1 MTRSP
6 GTMPFTSLPTASTSP
21 EHSRPSRA
29 PVPPTAPCWWPRLT
43 RRSARLR
50 LDARTR
56 ISTSFGLG
64 AGFSTSRIST
74 PCSPTTAAF
83 MSGLRWGGGG
93 MRGSRWSLHDL
104 ALCGRCF
111 GMRAARSM
119 VRPCHEHRRSATRC
133 PRIGSLTS
141 YKSRRANMG
150 AIPESDTA
158 SGPESNRCRQRR
170 DRCRG
175 EPRITNMRMIPLQAL
190 AVACAALMVA
200 ATPASAED
208 GVSADKII
216 FGQAAALYGPAS
228 ALGQGM
234 KLGLDA
240 AFAEANKAG
249 GVKGR
254 KLELKS
260 VDDGYEPTKS
270 IEAVKKLLGDDKVFA
285 LAGSVGTPT
294 AAATLPIATAA
305 GAPFIGAFTGVES
318 LREPYKPL
326 VVNVRASYYE
336 ETEAMVEHLTKDLD
350 ATKIAI
356 MYQDDAFGQAGLAGV
371 KKALEKRKMEL
382 AAEGTFERNTTAVK
396 SGLLA
401 IKKAD
406 PHAIIMISPYKPAAE
421 FFKLARQIKLDAT
434 IVNISFVGS
443 DALAKELGNAGAGA
457 VVTQV
462 VPFPKDAAIPVVARY
477 HAALKASVPD

>member
-1 MTRSP
+1 
-6 GTMPFTSLPTASTSP
+6 
-21 EHSRPSRA
+21 
-29 PVPPTAPCWWPRLT
+29 
-43 RRSARLR
+43 
-50 LDARTR
+50 
-56 ISTSFGLG
+56 
-64 AGFSTSRIST
+64 
-74 PCSPTTAAF
+74 
-83 MSGLRWGGGG
+83 
-93 MRGSRWSLHDL
+93 
-104 ALCGRCF
+104 
-111 GMRAARSM
+111 
-119 VRPCHEHRRSATRC
+119 
-133 PRIGSLTS
+133 
-141 YKSRRANMG
+141 
-150 AIPESDTA
+150 
-158 SGPESNRCRQRR
+158 
-170 DRCRG
+170 
-175 EPRITNMRMIPLQAL
+175 MRMIPLKAL
-190 AVACAALMVA
+190 SVAFAALMAA
-200 ATPASAED
+200 ATPALAED

-216 FGQAAALYGPAS
+216 FGQAAALDGPAS

-260 VDDGYEPTKS
+260 VDDGYEPTRS
-270 IEAVKKLLGDDKVFA
+270 IEAVKKLLAEDKVFA
-285 LAGSVGTPT
+285 LAGAVGTPT

-350 ATKIAI
+350 ASKIAI

-396 SGLLA
+396 GALLA
-401 IKKAD
+401 IRKAD
-406 PHAIIMISPYKPAAE
+406 PDAVIMISPYKPAAE
-421 FFKLARQIKLDAT
+421 FIKLAKQIKLAAT
-434 IVNISFVGS
+434 FVNISFVGS
-443 DALAKELGNAGAGA
+443 DALAKELGSAGAGT

-462 VPFPKDAAIPVVARY
+462 VPFPKDASVPVVARY
-477 HAALKASVPD
+477 QAALKAVGAEVEPGFVSLEGYLVGRAMVAALEKIDGEPTRKSFVEAVQKSGGFDLGGFKLAYSAASNRGSDQVFLTVIQSDGTFKAVSRLEKP

>member
-1 MTRSP
+1 M
-6 GTMPFTSLPTASTSP
+6 
-21 EHSRPSRA
+21 
-29 PVPPTAPCWWPRLT
+29 
-43 RRSARLR
+43 
-50 LDARTR
+50 R
-56 ISTSFGLG
+56 IIPIKTLSV
-64 AGFSTSRIST
+64 AV
-74 PCSPTTAAF
+74 AA
-83 MSGLRWGGGG
+83 LV
-93 MRGSRWSLHDL
+93 
-104 ALCGRCF
+104 A
-111 GMRAARSM
+111 
-119 VRPCHEHRRSATRC
+119 
-133 PRIGSLTS
+133 
-141 YKSRRANMG
+141 G
-150 AIPESDTA
+150 AIPV
-158 SGPESNRCRQRR
+158 
-170 DRCRG
+170 
-175 EPRITNMRMIPLQAL
+175 L
-190 AVACAALMVA
+190 
-200 ATPASAED
+200 AED

-216 FGQAAALYGPAS
+216 FGQAAALHGPAS

-318 LREPYKPL
+318 LRDPYKPL

-336 ETEAMVEHLTKDLD
+336 ETEAMVEHLTTDMG
-350 ATKIAI
+350 ASKIAI

-382 AAEGTFERNTTAVK
+382 AAEGTFERNTIAVK
-396 SGLLA
+396 GALLA

-406 PHAIIMISPYKPAAE
+406 PDAVIMISPYKPAAE
-421 FFKLARQIKLDAT
+421 FIKLAKQIKLAAT
-434 IVNISFVGS
+434 FVNISFVGS
-443 DALAKELGNAGAGA
+443 DALAKELGSAGAGT

-462 VPFPKDAAIPVVARY
+462 VPFPRDASIPVVARY
-477 HAALKASVPD
+477 QAALKAVGAEAEPSFVSLEGYLVGRTIVAALEKINGEPTRQAFVEAVQKSGGFDLGGVKLAYSATSNRGSDQVFLTVIQSDGTFKAVTRLEKP

>member
-1 MTRSP
+1 
-6 GTMPFTSLPTASTSP
+6 
-21 EHSRPSRA
+21 
-29 PVPPTAPCWWPRLT
+29 
-43 RRSARLR
+43 
-50 LDARTR
+50 
-56 ISTSFGLG
+56 
-64 AGFSTSRIST
+64 
-74 PCSPTTAAF
+74 
-83 MSGLRWGGGG
+83 
-93 MRGSRWSLHDL
+93 
-104 ALCGRCF
+104 
-111 GMRAARSM
+111 
-119 VRPCHEHRRSATRC
+119 
-133 PRIGSLTS
+133 
-141 YKSRRANMG
+141 
-150 AIPESDTA
+150 
-158 SGPESNRCRQRR
+158 
-170 DRCRG
+170 
-175 EPRITNMRMIPLQAL
+175 MRMIPLQAL
-190 AVACAALMVA
+190 SVACAALMVA

-216 FGQAAALYGPAS
+216 FGQAAALDGPAS

-260 VDDGYEPTKS
+260 VDDGYEPTRS
-270 IEAVKKLLGDDKVFA
+270 IEAVKKLLGEDKVFA
-285 LAGSVGTPT
+285 LAGAVGTPT

-336 ETEAMVEHLTKDLD
+336 ETEAMVEHLTKDLG
-350 ATKIAI
+350 ASKIAI

-396 SGLLA
+396 GALLA
-401 IKKAD
+401 IRKAD
-406 PHAIIMISPYKPAAE
+406 PDAVIMISPYKPAAE
-421 FFKLARQIKLDAT
+421 FIKLAKQIKLAAT
-434 IVNISFVGS
+434 FVNISFVGS
-443 DALAKELGNAGAGA
+443 DALAKELGSAGAGT

-462 VPFPKDAAIPVVARY
+462 VPFPKDASVPVVARY
-477 HAALKASVPD
+477 QAALKAVGAEVEPGFVSLEGYLVGRAMVAALEKIDGEPTRKSFVEAVQKSGGFDLGGFKLVYSAASNRGSDQVFLTVIQSDGTFKAVSRLEKP